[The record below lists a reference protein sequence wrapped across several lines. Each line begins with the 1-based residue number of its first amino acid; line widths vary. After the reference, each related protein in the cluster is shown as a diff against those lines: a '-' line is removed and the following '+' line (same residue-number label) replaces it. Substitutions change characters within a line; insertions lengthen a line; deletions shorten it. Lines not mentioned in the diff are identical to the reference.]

1 MLSSSNDAP
10 AQSQSVAIIQSP
22 LFGGNCGTQ
31 FNDIERVVG
40 FPASLTINVDRPL
53 KYITIMYGGV
63 IDGIE
68 LEYAK
73 NDAETTKFSHGTSSR
88 TNLLN
93 RGIVTLGDKEVIV
106 AVSGLHGSSIWGVRV
121 LQLSFAICD
130 TRTGKMRVAG
140 PFGGGLSDSTP
151 QPFHLTA
158 NGSFVALGG
167 FAINTDLSLGELKAA
182 GKNGGLYGLTFID
195 VAYRSV

>member
-1 MLSSSNDAP
+1 MISSSNDTP

-22 LFGGNCGTQ
+22 PLWG
-31 FNDIERVVG
+31 V
-40 FPASLTINVDRPL
+40 TIKVDRPL
-53 KYITIMYGGV
+53 KYITIMHGGA

-93 RGIVTLGDKEVIV
+93 RSTVTLGDKENIV
-106 AVSGLHGSSIWGVRV
+106 AVSGLHGSSMWGVRV

-130 TRTGKMRVAG
+130 TSTGKMRVAG
-140 PFGGGLSDSTP
+140 PFGLGLSDSTP
-151 QPFHLTA
+151 QPFHITA

-167 FAINTDLSLGELKAA
+167 FATNTDLSLGQLYLA
-182 GKNGGLYGLTFID
+182 GKDGGLYGLTFID
-195 VAYRSV
+195 IAYPSV